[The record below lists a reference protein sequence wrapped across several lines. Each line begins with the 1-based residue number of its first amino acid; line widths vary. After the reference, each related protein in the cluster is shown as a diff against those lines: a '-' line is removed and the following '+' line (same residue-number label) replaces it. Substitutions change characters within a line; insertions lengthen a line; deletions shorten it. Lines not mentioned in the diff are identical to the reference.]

1 METDLIRLYLIL
13 CIAAMA
19 SLTGCGS
26 LQGIP
31 VARLPAPI
39 ASQEVAFSVERPQ
52 KQDVN
57 PRLYEVPGHSIFLQQ
72 TSGGSLAVG
81 LLLGPLGVLAN
92 SMNIDRLTREMGESG
107 KMSSLYQLDARQEAI
122 EAIGPQVK
130 QLNVGAGS
138 HQVALKPYMVYW
150 IGDEKA
156 GIRVLL
162 HLRAQSSF
170 VSEGQSK
177 PWTGEYVLALKD
189 ALPMDVLH
197 RDDAVLMQT
206 LRDNVREGYRELF
219 VELGRDFSSGPQAKR
234 DVAWVQSPILGI
246 GMAGDVESNAQGHM
260 VLRSLW
266 GGIYN
271 LVVFQQKDSYAF
283 GNGPEPRLQN

>member
-1 METDLIRLYLIL
+1 
-13 CIAAMA
+13 
-19 SLTGCGS
+19 
-26 LQGIP
+26 
-31 VARLPAPI
+31 
-39 ASQEVAFSVERPQ
+39 
-52 KQDVN
+52 
-57 PRLYEVPGHSIFLQQ
+57 
-72 TSGGSLAVG
+72 
-81 LLLGPLGVLAN
+81 
-92 SMNIDRLTREMGESG
+92 MGESG